1 MKLLVTGTG
10 RCGTHWFAECLRRA
24 GVPATHEHAFGQTLD
39 GTQRAWKAEVAWPA
53 AAYLPVAGAEVVHL
67 VRHPLDTIAS
77 RMARGTF
84 AEVPPSPDQA
94 KLGAWAAARCPL
106 IQEGKTHLE
115 RAALHWV
122 GWNQMIDPHADYFLR
137 VEEVVPDD
145 ITQLA
150 QVINPNA
157 RLDVLPPA
165 IHTSQHP
172 ELTWAEL
179 ATLTRPEVTRRVVEL
194 AERYGYR

>member
-24 GVPATHEHAFGQTLD
+24 GVPATHEYAFTPSQD
-39 GTQRAWKAEVAWPA
+39 GTQRAWSAEVSWPA
-53 AAYLPVAGAEVVHL
+53 TAYLPVDGAEVVHL
-67 VRHPLDTIAS
+67 VRHPLATIAS
-77 RMARGTF
+77 LAARDTFRGGSWGT
-84 AEVPPSPDQA
+84 
-94 KLGAWAAARCPL
+94 WAARVCPL
-106 IQEGKTHLE
+106 IGSGETHLE
-115 RAALHWV
+115 RSALHWV
-122 GWNQMIDPHADYFLR
+122 GWNQMIEPHADYFLR

-145 ITQLA
+145 IA
-150 QVINPNA
+150 QMARVINPNA

-179 ATLTRPEVTRRVVEL
+179 ASLVRPEVTRRVAEL

>member
-39 GTQRAWKAEVAWPA
+39 GAQRAWKAEVAWPA

-106 IQEGKTHLE
+106 IRDGKTHLE

-122 GWNQMIDPHADYFLR
+122 GWNQMIEPYADYFLR

-150 QVINPNA
+150 QVINSNA

-172 ELTWAEL
+172 ELTWDDLSHQA
-179 ATLTRPEVTRRVVEL
+179 RPEVIRRVAEL